1 MMSVFN
7 ENEALERC
15 FRSRKMLQ
23 EGMIQCFFKECDTL
37 LPQMRAAL
45 QAGDLAEVGRLGH
58 RLKGTV
64 VYLGAD
70 SAVEAAV
77 AVEHFE
83 RRGGK
88 RAEAEAALGKFE
100 QACEVLKT
108 ALVEARSEEWTT

>member
-1 MMSVFN
+1 MSVFN

-23 EGMIQCFFKECDTL
+23 EMIQCFFKECDTL

-64 VYLGAD
+64 VYLAPTRRSRPPWRS
-70 SAVEAAV
+70 SARASRGEAG
-77 AVEHFE
+77 
-83 RRGGK
+83 RGGS
-88 RAEAEAALGKFE
+88 GPG
-100 QACEVLKT
+100 EV
-108 ALVEARSEEWTT
+108 